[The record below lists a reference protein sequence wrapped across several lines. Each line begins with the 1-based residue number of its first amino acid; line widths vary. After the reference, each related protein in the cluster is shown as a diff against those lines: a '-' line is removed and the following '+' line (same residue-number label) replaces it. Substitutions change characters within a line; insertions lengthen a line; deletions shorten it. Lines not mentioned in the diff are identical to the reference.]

1 MMDERIAVIGAGTMG
16 LDIATAFATAGAA
29 VIVRDINNNIISA
42 AKARLEASLEK
53 RVVKGKMSGEE
64 RSAILSRMSFTTE
77 LGDCKDADLVV
88 EAAVE
93 HADIKKQ
100 IFAQLDDI
108 CRTDAILA
116 SNTSSISITDIA
128 SATKH
133 PERVVGMHFFN
144 PATVMKLTEL
154 IRGVFTSDEVYAKAR
169 ALAEAA
175 GKTPVEVN
183 ECPGFVVN
191 RLLIPMI
198 NEAIGLWAEGIASK
212 EDIDTAM
219 KLGCNHP
226 MGPLALADMI
236 GLDVCLFIMDT
247 LYTETCD
254 SKYRAHIKLRQLVR
268 AGLMGRKTGR
278 GIYDYTK

>member
-1 MMDERIAVIGAGTMG
+1 MAKEIKYGSEARAALGAGVDKLANTVRVTLGPKGRNVVLDKSYGAPLITNDGVTIAKEVELEDAFENMG
-16 LDIATAFATAGAA
+16 
-29 VIVRDINNNIISA
+29 
-42 AKARLEASLEK
+42 
-53 RVVKGKMSGEE
+53 
-64 RSAILSRMSFTTE
+64 
-77 LGDCKDADLVV
+77 
-88 EAAVE
+88 
-93 HADIKKQ
+93 
-100 IFAQLDDI
+100 AQLVKKTTFAELDKI
-108 CRTDAILA
+108 AKPECIFA
-116 SNTSSISITDIA
+116 SNTSSLSITEIGNGLNR
-128 SATKH
+128 
-133 PERVVGMHFFN
+133 PMVGMHFFN

>member
-1 MMDERIAVIGAGTMG
+1 
-16 LDIATAFATAGAA
+16 
-29 VIVRDINNNIISA
+29 
-42 AKARLEASLEK
+42 
-53 RVVKGKMSGEE
+53 
-64 RSAILSRMSFTTE
+64 
-77 LGDCKDADLVV
+77 
-88 EAAVE
+88 
-93 HADIKKQ
+93 
-100 IFAQLDDI
+100 
-108 CRTDAILA
+108 
-116 SNTSSISITDIA
+116 
-128 SATKH
+128 
-133 PERVVGMHFFN
+133 MHFFN

-169 ALAEAA
+169 AFAEAA

-198 NEAIGLWAEGIASK
+198 NEAVGLWAEGIASK

-254 SKYRAHIKLRQLVR
+254 SKYRAHTKLRQLVR

>member
-1 MMDERIAVIGAGTMG
+1 M
-16 LDIATAFATAGAA
+16 
-29 VIVRDINNNIISA
+29 
-42 AKARLEASLEK
+42 
-53 RVVKGKMSGEE
+53 
-64 RSAILSRMSFTTE
+64 
-77 LGDCKDADLVV
+77 
-88 EAAVE
+88 
-93 HADIKKQ
+93 
-100 IFAQLDDI
+100 
-108 CRTDAILA
+108 
-116 SNTSSISITDIA
+116 
-128 SATKH
+128 
-133 PERVVGMHFFN
+133 
-144 PATVMKLTEL
+144 
-154 IRGVFTSDEVYAKAR
+154 
-169 ALAEAA
+169 
-175 GKTPVEVN
+175 N

-198 NEAIGLWAEGIASK
+198 NEAIGLWAEGIASRV
-212 EDIDTAM
+212 DIDTAM

>member
-1 MMDERIAVIGAGTMG
+1 MDEKIAVIGAGTMG
-16 LDIATAFATAGAA
+16 LDIATAFATAGAD
-29 VIVRDINNNIISA
+29 VTVRDINDKIISA
-42 AKARLEASLEK
+42 ARARLEASLAK
-53 RVVKGKMSGEE
+53 RVAKGKLEE
-64 RSAILSRMSFTTE
+64 SEMHSILSRMSFTTE
-77 LGDCKDADLVV
+77 LGDCKDADLII

-93 HADIKKQ
+93 KADIKKQ
-100 IFAQLDDI
+100 IFAQLDAV
-108 CRTDAILA
+108 CREDAILA

-154 IRGVFTSDEVYAKAR
+154 IRGVFTSDDVYSKAKA
-169 ALAEAA
+169 LAVAA

-198 NEAIGLWAEGIASK
+198 NEAIGLWADGIATK

-254 SKYRAHIKLRQLVR
+254 SKYRAHTKLRQLVR
-268 AGLMGRKTGR
+268 AGLMGRKSGR

>member
-1 MMDERIAVIGAGTMG
+1 MIE
-16 LDIATAFATAGAA
+16 AGA
-29 VIVRDINNNIISA
+29 
-42 AKARLEASLEK
+42 
-53 RVVKGKMSGEE
+53 
-64 RSAILSRMSFTTE
+64 
-77 LGDCKDADLVV
+77 KDADLVIV
-88 EAAVE
+88 PAVE
-93 HADIKKQ
+93 RADIKKH
-100 IFAQLDDI
+100 IFLQLDCV
-108 CRTDAILA
+108 CREDAILA

-128 SATKH
+128 SVTKH

-169 ALAEAA
+169 AFAEAA

-198 NEAIGLWAEGIASK
+198 NEAVGLWAEGIASK

-254 SKYRAHIKLRQLVR
+254 SKYRAHTKLRQLVR

>member
-42 AKARLEASLEK
+42 AKARLEASLGK
-53 RVVKGKMSGEE
+53 RVAKGKMSGEE

-77 LGDCKDADLVV
+77 VGDGTDADLVV

-93 HADIKKQ
+93 RADIKKQ

-198 NEAIGLWAEGIASK
+198 NEAIGLWAEGIASR